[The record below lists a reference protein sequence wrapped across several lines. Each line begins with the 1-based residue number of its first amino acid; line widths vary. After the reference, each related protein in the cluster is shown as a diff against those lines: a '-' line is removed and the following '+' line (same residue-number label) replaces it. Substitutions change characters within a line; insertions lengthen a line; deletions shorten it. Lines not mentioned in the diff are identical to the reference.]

1 VDLRVNGK
9 PKAIDEGS
17 TISDLIEVLGLR
29 SRSVAVEHNGEAVA
43 RSRYASVRLR
53 DGDVVEV
60 VRAVPGG

>member
-1 VDLRVNGK
+1 MRATRTQGLDKSV
-9 PKAIDEGS
+9 IDA
-17 TISDLIEVLGLR
+17 LGLR

-43 RSRYASVRLR
+43 RSRYTSVRLR